1 MIFYLIS
8 GKSSGHDLDLLLTYP
23 EHEGEEMKLIT
34 VILGELEKKNLVLWS
49 QISRIKDRKSY
60 DDLDLNRPLG
70 EDHLHVCM
78 IILKFPLDE
87 DLVTF
92 KPESMH
98 TENQLMY
105 FIVWII
111 DLNKV
116 IFVEIGSDT
125 KNLLEL
131 SNSQR
136 NWRAVRIDL
145 VPAMPSKFPFAL
157 LGWTGSKQYNRS
169 LRLHA
174 KKLGYSLSSTRLYDI
189 KQVFTIVYFYS
200 CNIRLCLTSNCCKQG
215 RAISAKSEKDIF
227 DYLKISYRKPEERN
241 FWYKSAK
248 LEI

>member
-60 DDLDLNRPLG
+60 DDLDLDRPLG

-87 DLVTF
+87 DLATF

-105 FIVWII
+105 FIV
-111 DLNKV
+111 
-116 IFVEIGSDT
+116 
-125 KNLLEL
+125 
-131 SNSQR
+131 
-136 NWRAVRIDL
+136 
-145 VPAMPSKFPFAL
+145 
-157 LGWTGSKQYNRS
+157 
-169 LRLHA
+169 
-174 KKLGYSLSSTRLYDI
+174 
-189 KQVFTIVYFYS
+189 
-200 CNIRLCLTSNCCKQG
+200 
-215 RAISAKSEKDIF
+215 
-227 DYLKISYRKPEERN
+227 
-241 FWYKSAK
+241 
-248 LEI
+248 